1 MKPVLTVLNVLVAPT
16 AVIVLTVPTVS
27 AQATVN
33 YDTVQVRTVPVA
45 KGVYLLQGVGGN
57 IGVSIG
63 PDAAF
68 LVDDQYAQLSE
79 KVIAAVKA
87 LTDKPIRFLVNTHW
101 HGDHSGGNENLANT
115 GAVIVAHDNVRIR
128 MSSEQFIAALNA
140 RSPASPPRALPI
152 VTFTDAVAF
161 HLNGDDIHVVHVSP
175 AHTDGDAIIHFS
187 AANVLHMGDV
197 FFNGRYPLVDL
208 SSGGSFPGIVT
219 AVNAALRYANDS
231 TKVIPGHGA
240 LATRADLVK
249 YRDMLT
255 TIQNRVAELIKA
267 GKSRDQ
273 VIAAKPTR
281 DWDATHGNGRITAD
295 MLVGFAYDSMKQ
307 P

>member
-1 MKPVLTVLNVLVAPT
+1 MRIVRAVLTALPVTLALSGPG
-16 AVIVLTVPTVS
+16 LF

-45 KGVYLLQGVGGN
+45 KGLYMLQGVGGN

-63 PDAAF
+63 ADAAF
-68 LVDDQYAQLSE
+68 LVDDQYAQLST
-79 KVIAAVKA
+79 KIIAAVRA
-87 LTDKPIRFLVNTHW
+87 LTEKPIRFLVNTHW

-115 GAVIVAHDNVRIR
+115 GAIIVAHDNVRVR
-128 MSSEQFIAALNA
+128 MSTEQFIAALNA
-140 RSPASPPRALPI
+140 RSPASPPKALPV
-152 VTFTDAVAF
+152 VTFSTGVAF

-175 AHTDGDAIIHFS
+175 AHTDGDAIIHFT
-187 AANVLHMGDV
+187 AANVIHMGDV

-208 SSGGSFPGIVT
+208 SSGGSFPGIIA
-219 AVNAALRYANDS
+219 AVNQALRYANDS

-255 TIQNRVAELIKA
+255 AIQTRVADLIKA
-267 GKSRDQ
+267 GRSKEEA
-273 VIAAKPTR
+273 IAAKPTR
-281 DWDATHGNGRITAD
+281 DWDATHGNGRITGD
-295 MLVGFAYDSMKQ
+295 MLTGFAFDSMKK